1 MELTSLIMTLW
12 DGARGKAGRGLH
24 VARLIAERPRVS
36 PLSPEGRAIGQDEFM
51 HVARVPVEMSGLVR
65 GRFRLRVRARVRGWG
80 LASRGPTWPT

>member
-65 GRFRLRVRARVRGWG
+65 GRFRLRD
-80 LASRGPTWPT
+80 

>member
-51 HVARVPVEMSGLVR
+51 HVARVPVEMSGLVTEQ
-65 GRFRLRVRARVRGWG
+65 A
-80 LASRGPTWPT
+80 